1 MWNPLIIKK
10 SDFAEVNCYSLFSGE
25 VPAIILKEFY
35 DKNSCNS
42 IVNKI
47 LKITSKCS
55 QKENLKHIGPFLMD
69 YTTNKREYFI
79 QSKKTEKEFLEI
91 FLEDETPTSKIFSI
105 LKMIFPYSE
114 INLATES
121 GKKFSPFV
129 IRIHE
134 FGKSIPIHK
143 DYVGYEGKEYS
154 VSNID
159 HQLSCIIH
167 LQESEKGGDLIIY
180 DKKWTK
186 NDEQFRNIDFGYSSK
201 VISSK
206 TFSIL
211 SNFEPGDLVLINPL
225 QYHEVTKILGPTSRI
240 TLGMFLGFS
249 NNERKIVSWA

>member
-1 MWNPLIIKK
+1 MWNPLIVKK
-10 SDFAEVNCYSLFSGE
+10 YDFAEVNCDSLFSGK

-35 DKNSCNS
+35 DKSSCDS

-47 LKITSKCS
+47 LKITSNCS
-55 QKENLKHIGPFLMD
+55 QKENLKHIGPFLMA
-69 YTTNKREYFI
+69 YTTNKKEYFI
-79 QSKKTEKEFLEI
+79 QSKKSEKEFSEI
-91 FLEDETPTSKIFSI
+91 FLKNENPTSKIFSI
-105 LKMIFPYSE
+105 LKSIFPHSE

-134 FGKSIPIHK
+134 SGKSIPIHK
-143 DYVGYEGKEYS
+143 DYVSYEGKEYS

-159 HQLSCIIH
+159 HQLSCILH
-167 LQESEKGGDLIIY
+167 LQESEKGGDLVIY
-180 DKKWTK
+180 DKKWK
-186 NDEQFRNIDFGYSSK
+186 KHDERFRNIDFGYSSK
-201 VISSK
+201 VISSE

-225 QYHEVTKILGPTSRI
+225 YYHKVTKIQGPTSRI

-249 NNERKIVSWA
+249 NNEQKIVSWA